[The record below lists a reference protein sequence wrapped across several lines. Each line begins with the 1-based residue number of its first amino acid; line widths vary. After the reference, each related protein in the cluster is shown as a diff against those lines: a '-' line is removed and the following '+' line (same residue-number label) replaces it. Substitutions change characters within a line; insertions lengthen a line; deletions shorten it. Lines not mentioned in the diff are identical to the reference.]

1 MVWNTNSL
9 QALLEQHGI
18 WEVSLESGC
27 ITVTND
33 EGIDAFIYA
42 GDRQLLVEVPLFPEA
57 DVIDVAALNDKI
69 LETHYLA
76 PLSCIYK
83 KSIGGQSYYIAFG
96 ALSLESKDHVVIE
109 EVSTLFENVDE
120 FLDLYADNLKKEVA

>member
-33 EGIDAFIYA
+33 EGIDAFVYA

-57 DVIDVAALNDKI
+57 DVVDVAALNDKI

-76 PLSCIYK
+76 PLSSIYK
-83 KSIGGQSYYIAFG
+83 KRIGDQRYYIAFG
-96 ALSLESKDHVVIE
+96 ALSLESKDNVVIE

-120 FLDLYADNLKKEVA
+120 FLDLYAENLKKEVA